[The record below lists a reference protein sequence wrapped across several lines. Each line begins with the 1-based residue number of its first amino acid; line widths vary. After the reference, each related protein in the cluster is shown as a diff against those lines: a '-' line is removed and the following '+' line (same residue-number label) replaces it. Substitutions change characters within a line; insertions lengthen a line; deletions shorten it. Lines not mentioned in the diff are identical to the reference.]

1 MVLLAF
7 QRHVLYAP
15 ACFAESMFA
24 AFFSY
29 VFNGETL
36 SGVGCV
42 GAVLIIFSI
51 VVGELKLPPAPEWL
65 PQPARALWERARQAQ
80 LEGTEQAA
88 SAPPTEAAEPA
99 AAAALP
105 NGMAKPED
113 IELSERVS
121 LLSSVDNA

>member
-1 MVLLAF
+1 
-7 QRHVLYAP
+7 
-15 ACFAESMFA
+15 MFA

-36 SGVGCV
+36 SGLACV

-65 PQPARALWERARQAQ
+65 PPRARALWDRARQAQ
-80 LEGTEQAA
+80 LAGGEQAA
-88 SAPPTEAAEPA
+88 SPPPADAAEPA
-99 AAAALP
+99 AAAAP
-105 NGMAKPED
+105 ANGAAKAED

>member
-1 MVLLAF
+1 
-7 QRHVLYAP
+7 
-15 ACFAESMFA
+15 MFA

-36 SGVGCV
+36 SGVACV

-51 VVGELKLPPAPEWL
+51 IVGELKLPPAPEWL
-65 PQPARALWERARQAQ
+65 PPRARALWERAREAQQ
-80 LEGTEQAA
+80 LEGAEQAA
-88 SAPPTEAAEPA
+88 SPPPAEGAEPA
-99 AAAALP
+99 VNAAP
-105 NGMAKPED
+105 VNGTAKPQEN